1 MLTMLTLLCVLC
13 QHPALIC
20 YNFSMKQAY
29 HHGNLKESLI
39 ATALEMIEKE
49 GLESVTLR
57 ELSKRLGT
65 SRSAIYRHFDSK
77 DALLKA
83 VIGAGFEALHECISP
98 ILEESTVDVLTR
110 FEKMGRAY
118 IYFAMDNPAIYR
130 MIFGDELMREREESC
145 DINDEEQACG
155 FHALVAL
162 LIEAQE
168 RGLFKKEDP
177 ILQATTVW
185 SMIHGLSNLL
195 IDGHVHVKN
204 NFDALFEMGMQTL
217 LKGLKA

>member
-1 MLTMLTLLCVLC
+1 
-13 QHPALIC
+13 
-20 YNFSMKQAY
+20 MKQAY
-29 HHGNLKESLI
+29 HHGNLKVSLI
-39 ATALEMIEKE
+39 ETALQMVANE
-49 GLESVTLR
+49 GINSITLR

-77 DALLKA
+77 DALMKA
-83 VIGAGFEALHECISP
+83 VINAGFEKLDTCITP
-98 ILEESTVDVLTR
+98 VLENFDDDVVTR

-118 IYFAMDNPAIYR
+118 IDFAIDNPAVYR
-130 MIFGDELMREREESC
+130 MIFGHELMQEREESC
-145 DINDEEQACG
+145 DINDAEQACG

-162 LIEAQE
+162 IVEGQE
-168 RGLFKKEDP
+168 KALFKKEDP

-195 IDGHVHVKN
+195 IDGHVHIKD
-204 NFDALFEMGMQTL
+204 NFDVLFDMGTQTL

>member
-1 MLTMLTLLCVLC
+1 MLTFLCVPC
-13 QHPALIC
+13 QHYVVLC
-20 YNFSMKQAY
+20 YNSFMKQAY

-39 ATALEMIEKE
+39 ATALEMVETE
-49 GLESVTLR
+49 GVDRVTLR
-57 ELSKRLGT
+57 ELTKKLGT

-83 VIGAGFEALHECISP
+83 VINAGFEKLHACITP
-98 ILEESTVDVLTR
+98 ILEQQSVDVVTR

-118 IYFAMDNPAIYR
+118 INFAMENPAIYR
-130 MIFGDELMREREESC
+130 MIFGDALMQEREESC

-162 LIEAQE
+162 LVEGQE
-168 RGLFKKEDP
+168 KGLFNKEDP

-195 IDGHVHVKN
+195 IDGHVHVKD
-204 NFDALFEMGMQTL
+204 NFDALFEMGTQTL
-217 LKGLKA
+217 LKGLQA

>member
-1 MLTMLTLLCVLC
+1 MLTCLCVPC
-13 QHPALIC
+13 QHQAKIWYHSL
-20 YNFSMKQAY
+20 MKQAY

-39 ATALEMIEKE
+39 ETALQMVANE
-49 GLESVTLR
+49 GINSITLR

-77 DALLKA
+77 DALMKA
-83 VIGAGFEALHECISP
+83 VINAGFEKLDTCITP
-98 ILEESTVDVLTR
+98 VLENFDDDVVTR

-118 IYFAMDNPAIYR
+118 IDFAIDNPAVYR
-130 MIFGDELMREREESC
+130 MIFGHELMQEREESC
-145 DINDEEQACG
+145 DINDAEQACG

-162 LIEAQE
+162 IVEGQE
-168 RGLFKKEDP
+168 KALFKTEDP

-195 IDGHVHVKN
+195 IDGHVHIKD
-204 NFDALFEMGMQTL
+204 NFDVLFDMGTQTL

>member
-1 MLTMLTLLCVLC
+1 
-13 QHPALIC
+13 
-20 YNFSMKQAY
+20 MKQAY

-39 ATALEMIEKE
+39 ATALEMIEQE
-49 GLESVTLR
+49 GLEHVTLR
-57 ELSKRLGT
+57 ELTKRLGT

-83 VIGAGFEALHECISP
+83 VINAGFEKLHECITP
-98 ILEESTVDVLTR
+98 ILEQEHVDVLTR

-118 IYFAMDNPAIYR
+118 INFALNNPAIYR
-130 MIFGDELMREREESC
+130 MIFGDELMQEREESC

-162 LIEAQE
+162 LIEGQE
-168 RGLFKKEDP
+168 QGLFKPEDP
-177 ILQATTVW
+177 LLQATTVW

-195 IDGHVHVKN
+195 IDGHIHVKD
-204 NFDALFEMGMQTL
+204 NFDALFEMGTQTL
-217 LKGLKA
+217 LQGLKA